1 MSLKHFD
8 ACVIGSGQS
17 GTPLASALAGAG
29 RRTCLIERTHVGG
42 CCVNEGCTPTKTMVA
57 SGRVAYWARRAGEYG
72 VHFGEAKPD
81 VKVDVKR
88 VRERKRDIVK
98 SFREGGEKRLQG
110 AGVEVLMGEASFVGP
125 KELVVKMEGGGEEK
139 VSADLIFINTGERPS
154 RPDLEGLESIDP
166 TRVLDSTSIQ
176 ELEEAPEH
184 LIVLGGGYIGLEFGQ
199 LWRRFGSKVTI
210 IQRSSQLLPRED
222 PEIASNILSILRED
236 GLTIHLSTTP
246 ISATTTPS
254 TPLLL
259 TVRNQDGSNTQI
271 SASHLLLATGRTPN
285 TASLNLP
292 LANVNTTPR
301 GHITVSPTLETSAP
315 GIYALGDVH
324 GPPAFTHVSY
334 DDFRILRD
342 NILTTPAPSSLHT
355 TAARAATIPYV
366 CYTDPQVAHVGLHL
380 AEARKLSPKRK
391 LMTASMPGTW
401 VARGLET
408 DETRGMLKAV
418 VDGNTG
424 KILGFSAVGPEAG
437 EVMAVVQMA
446 MVGGVGWEG
455 LREMVFAHPS
465 WAESLNNLWGVLKE
479 DDGE

>member
-17 GTPLASALAGAG
+17 GTPLASALAGSG

-57 SGRVAYWARRAGEYG
+57 SGRVAYWARRAGE
-72 VHFGEAKPD
+72 
-81 VKVDVKR
+81 
-88 VRERKRDIVK
+88 ERKRDIVK
-98 SFREGGEKRLQG
+98 SFREGGEKRLQA

-125 KELVVKMEGGGEEK
+125 KELVVKMEGGGEK

-154 RPDLEGLESIDP
+154 RPNLDGLESIDP
-166 TRVLDSTSIQ
+166 ARVLDSTSIQ
-176 ELEEAPEH
+176 ELEEAPQH

-210 IQRSSQLLPRED
+210 IQRGPQLLPRED
-222 PEIASNILSILRED
+222 PEIASCILSILQED
-236 GLTIHLSTTP
+236 GIDVLLNTSP
-246 ISATTTPS
+246 ISITTTPS
-254 TPLLL
+254 NPISL
-259 TVRNQDGSNTQI
+259 TLKPPTGNPSTI
-271 SASHLLLATGRTPN
+271 SGTHLLLATGRTPN
-285 TASLNLP
+285 TTSLNLP
-292 LANVNTTPR
+292 LAAIRTSPR
-301 GHITVSPTLETSAP
+301 GHIIVSPTLETSAP
-315 GIYALGDVH
+315 GTYALGDVH

-334 DDFRILRD
+334 DDFRIIRD
-342 NILTTPAPSSLHT
+342 NLLATPEPSPSALHT

-380 AEARKLSPKRK
+380 AEARKLSPPRK
-391 LMTASMPGTW
+391 LRTASMPGTW
-401 VARGLET
+401 IARALET

-418 VDGNTG
+418 VDGETG

-465 WAESLNNLWGVLKE
+465 WAESLNNLWGVLRE
-479 DDGE
+479 DDGK